1 MLVFLLGKKVLGN
14 LKKKKTSQFSWAIEA
29 SWTILFTSSIA
40 YATNATKA
48 FAKKSGICFLRLDK
62 GADGPDFSEAE
73 LIQLWCPRHV
83 CLGRDVV
90 IFITESLLS

>member
-1 MLVFLLGKKVLGN
+1 M
-14 LKKKKTSQFSWAIEA
+14 
-29 SWTILFTSSIA
+29 
-40 YATNATKA
+40 A